1 MSDASMQ
8 PTCDL
13 YDAHGDALGVLPSG
27 FVHFG
32 GRTRFHGPAVTV
44 KTYEVN
50 TRVRELAHTPGE
62 GRVIVVD
69 GGASD
74 RRALMGDRLAEA
86 AVENGWAGA
95 VIWGAVR
102 DVVALRELDF
112 GIMALSRTPRRC
124 VRKDEGEIGIEVVIG
139 GVKISPGDMIVVDED
154 GVVVAPPGLL

>member
-13 YDAHGDALGVLPSG
+13 YDAHGDSLGVLPSG

-62 GRVIVVD
+62 GGVIVVD

-112 GIMALSRTPRRC
+112 GIMALSSTPRRC